1 LATKQ
6 IVNIGKKD
14 MRQKVF
20 NNNFDFSQILAS
32 CQKIVIKI
40 GSSSIVRQQEDGG
53 FKIAN
58 DWLVS
63 LAEDVDGLLKM
74 GKQVIIVSS
83 GAIATAKL
91 EYSFDKDYSIVQKQA
106 LSSVGQ
112 YKLMDRYDKIFAK
125 LGIKVGQILV
135 NKDDAKY
142 KERRQ
147 NIKHTTEALWQSFKA
162 IPIINENDA
171 VNFNEIKIGDNDTLS
186 AIVASITDA
195 DLLVLLSDI
204 DGLYTSNPKNDPK
217 AIFLHHVEKLTKAI
231 EQMASPPTS
240 KVGTGGMVTKIKAAK
255 IALGTRL
262 ANGKNCKMII
272 KSGLSLNPL
281 SNKDRFTLFGKI

>member
-1 LATKQ
+1 MLQ
-6 IVNIGKKD
+6 PDLGKS
-14 MRQKVF
+14 
-20 NNNFDFSQILAS
+20 FDFSEILAN

-40 GSSSIVRQQEDGG
+40 GSSNIVRQQENGAFD
-53 FKIAN
+53 IAN
-58 DWLVS
+58 DWLKS
-63 LAEDVDGLLKM
+63 LAEDVDRLLKM

-91 EYSFDKDYSIVQKQA
+91 EYSFDENYSLVQKQA

-112 YKLMDRYDKIFAK
+112 YKLMGIYDKIFAK
-125 LGIKVGQILV
+125 FGIKVGQILV

-142 KERRQ
+142 KDRRQ
-147 NIKHTTEALWQSFKA
+147 NIKNTTESLWQSFKA

-204 DGLYTSNPKNDPK
+204 DGLYTSNPKNDPN
-217 AIFLHHVEKLTKAI
+217 ASFLHHVEKLTKDI
-231 EQMASPPTS
+231 ERMASPPTS

-255 IALGTRL
+255 IALKTKL
-262 ANGKNCKMII
+262 ANGKSCKMII

-281 SNKDRFTLFGKI
+281 FNNGRFTLFGKM